1 MIRSITKYIIWIAV
15 FVVALIVL
23 SKMDILPSWNIFKS
37 SPLKIDDT
45 PVLVKEINT
54 IAELSTI
61 SVRDEVVVDSFIV
74 DPAAVAL
81 RAITGLS
88 TNPFGP
94 AFPHLVIIAKGE
106 VICGTNLKKFS
117 DSAVKIFDDSVSIII
132 PRAEILDVI
141 VNPSGFETFI
151 EEGKWSDAA
160 ITAVKIKAREK
171 LRNRTLSRGTLAD
184 ADKRA
189 VMLISNMLEALGYKK
204 FSVQT
209 SQVSKNL

>member
-1 MIRSITKYIIWIAV
+1 MIRSVTKYIIWITV

-23 SKMDILPSWNIFKS
+23 SRLDILPSWNIFKS
-37 SPLKIDDT
+37 TPLKIDDT
-45 PVLVKEINT
+45 PVLVKEINA

-81 RAITGLS
+81 RAITGIS
-88 TNPFGP
+88 TNPFGSP
-94 AFPHLVIIAKGE
+94 FPHIVIIAKGE
-106 VICGTNLKKFS
+106 VICGTNLKKLN
-117 DSAVKIFDDSVSIII
+117 DSAVKVFDDSVSVSI
-132 PRAEILDVI
+132 PKAEILDVI

-171 LRNRTLSRGTLAD
+171 MRSRTLSRGTLAN

-189 VMLISNMLEALGYKK
+189 VMLISNMLQALGYKK

-209 SQVSKNL
+209 DLSGF

>member
-15 FVVALIVL
+15 IVVAVMVL
-23 SKMDILPSWNIFKS
+23 SKLDILPSWNIFKS
-37 SPLKIDDT
+37 TPLKIDDT
-45 PVLVKEINT
+45 PVLVKEINA

-81 RAITGLS
+81 RAITGIS
-88 TNPFGP
+88 TNPFGSP
-94 AFPHLVIIAKGE
+94 FPHIVIIAKGE
-106 VICGTNLKKFS
+106 VICGTNLKKLN
-117 DSAVKIFDDSVSIII
+117 DSAVKVFDDSVSVSI
-132 PRAEILDVI
+132 PKAEILDVI

-151 EEGKWSDAA
+151 EDGKWTDAA

-171 LRNRTLSRGTLAD
+171 MRNRTLSRGTLAD

-189 VMLISNMLEALGYKK
+189 ILLISNMLTALGYKK

-209 SQVSKNL
+209 DLTGL